1 MKRFT
6 LKFFLLAIGMILSVG
21 TYAQDEITHRYPAVR
36 FKTAVNGNE
45 FVIPAFDVKL
55 DDTYS
60 TSNGFIR
67 VQKKAN
73 GNGKIVTGMGLI
85 YYDNG
90 TIGHTF
96 PDMKKE
102 GNSAVKV
109 YVYSEKT
116 SQFEEVV
123 AREATY
129 GQFFNRESYTGSED
143 VYIFRDSKNSYLPV
157 QVGRMNPIFTVPTT
171 CTWYDNNQPAIIDE
185 IDDFGFSNY
194 TFGTASDDLTWLNRC
209 VITDLT
215 IPSGIKEMGVA
226 AFQAIATLKHVVIED
241 GGVTDIP
248 VRCFDA
254 CHQLQ
259 TIKLSNSIE
268 HISVAAFG
276 LWGSIQKI
284 TFTSIEPP
292 TFGKNS
298 EYGGKLYYN
307 GQETADH
314 GIFASTKSTKN
325 YSHYNPLKCII
336 EFPLISAKEYME
348 SAAGTFLQGK
358 KFALSSPFTMSSSGL
373 STCCSPLDFTV
384 KQYNKAYTSNDDK
397 WVDSDLEAFY
407 VNSANVKVTSV
418 TLTDIDQN
426 TKISAGEGV
435 ILKGTAGAPYGLFF
449 PYANSQPSSLSDL
462 GDIDN
467 SLVGVIEDKNW
478 DEDDYDPDYY
488 YFILNGGK
496 FRPVTPSGT
505 LKANKAYLMIG
516 NNPGFDLGGGTQN
529 ALSIE
534 FSEGTRIGSTQM
546 EKVHDDAIYTLQGVQ
561 VNQPQKGIF
570 IKNGKKVVIK

>member
-6 LKFFLLAIGMILSVG
+6 QKFFLLTVGMLLSVG
-21 TYAQDEITHRYPAVR
+21 AYAQDEITHRYPAVR

-259 TIKLSNSIE
+259 TIKLSNSIQ

-276 LWGSIQKI
+276 MFGSIETI
-284 TFTSIEPP
+284 TFTSINPP
-292 TFGKNS
+292 SFGKDS
-298 EYGGKLYYN
+298 DYPVQLRSKY
-307 GQETADH
+307 ETYSTDY
-314 GIFASTKSTKN
+314 GIFASTKNTRN
-325 YSHYNPLKCII
+325 YPYIEPTKCII

-348 SAAGTFLQGK
+348 SPAGTFLQGK
-358 KFALSSPFTMSSSGL
+358 KFALSSPITMTGSGL
-373 STCCSPLDFTV
+373 MSCCSPVAFTV
-384 KQYNKAYTSNDDK
+384 KQYNTSTPGWEDADLMAY
-397 WVDSDLEAFY
+397 Y
-407 VNSANVKVTSV
+407 VYSGNVKETSV
-418 TLTDIDQN
+418 TLTDISQDK
-426 TKISAGEGV
+426 KITAGEGV
-435 ILKGTAGAPYGLFF
+435 ILGGTANTPYGLFF
-449 PYANSQPSSLSDL
+449 PYANSQPSSLSEL
-462 GDIDN
+462 GTIDN
-467 SLVGVIEDKNW
+467 CLVGVTKDKPLI
-478 DEDDYDPDYY
+478 YDPDIHWY
-488 YFILNGGK
+488 ILNGGK
-496 FRPVTPSGT
+496 FRPVTKDGT
-505 LKANKAYLMIG
+505 IKANKAYLEIG
-516 NNPGFDLGGGTQN
+516 ADVDITTTGARDLTVSLPEETGIATHEVERAQN
-529 ALSIE
+529 
-534 FSEGTRIGSTQM
+534 
-546 EKVHDDAIYTLQGVQ
+546 DAWYTLQGIQ
-561 VNQPQKGIF
+561 VNQPSKGIF
-570 IKNGKKVVIK
+570 IKNGKKYIVK